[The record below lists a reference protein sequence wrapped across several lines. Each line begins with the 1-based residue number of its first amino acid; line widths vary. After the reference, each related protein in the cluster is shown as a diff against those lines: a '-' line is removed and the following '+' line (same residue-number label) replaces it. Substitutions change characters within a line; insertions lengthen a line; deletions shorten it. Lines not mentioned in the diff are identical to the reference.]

1 MDEPIVEHLMS
12 TDLVTIAPGAPAAD
26 AASRMLE
33 TGVSSLL
40 VVDGDGRLAGLITAT
55 DFVSLVR
62 RNDPEDETP
71 VEAFMTTDVVT
82 VSPDDSVEELA
93 APTDRGYTHLPVV
106 NADSQLVGVVSATDL
121 TTYLSE
127 HRR

>member
-12 TDLVTIAPGAPAAD
+12 TDLVTIAPGAAAAD

-33 TGVSSLL
+33 TGVNSLL
-40 VVDGDGRLAGLITAT
+40 VVDGDGRLTGLITAT

-62 RNDPEDETP
+62 QNDPEDETP

-82 VSPDDSVEELA
+82 VSPDDAVEELA
-93 APTDRGYTHLPVV
+93 APTDRGHTHLPVV
-106 NADSQLVGVVSATDL
+106 DADGELVGMVSATDL
-121 TTYLSE
+121 TTHLSRE
-127 HRR
+127 R